1 MFQVVYKQ
9 LKGRTGECFQHFFYE
24 VIGRARRIR
33 IMAYSK
39 NILSLVD
46 HFDEHRD
53 SYKAGFYSEARLR
66 RNFVEPMFRIL
77 GWDIDNEAGLNESKR
92 EVILSD
98 SLTYTGILKA
108 PDYCFR
114 IDGRP
119 KFFLEA
125 KKPFADI
132 KHGVRPAFQLRR
144 FAWSAQLSFSIIT
157 DFEELSIYDGRIR
170 PDKVDRA
177 SRARIMYLTYDQY
190 PKRWDELKSL
200 LGRNSITESAFQERF
215 NLKRKQPG
223 AIDVSNSLLEDYE
236 YWRDQITRNITLRNK
251 GTDRNRQMTA
261 ARQITRHTIFLR
273 ICEAR
278 GIEHFGQL
286 RGLMYGGEIN
296 RSMGELCRQV
306 TERHKSCLTHFG
318 IDEDLS
324 AHEMTVDDNLL
335 NQFIEALYYPE
346 SPYEFSVMSEDAV
359 GQMLAHSIFI

>member
-1 MFQVVYKQ
+1 
-9 LKGRTGECFQHFFYE
+9 
-24 VIGRARRIR
+24 
-33 IMAYSK
+33 MAYRN
-39 NILSLVD
+39 NIASLVN
-46 HFDEHRD
+46 HFDEHYE
-53 SYKAGFYSEARLR
+53 SYRTGFYSEARLR

-77 GWDIDNEAGLNESKR
+77 GWDIDNEAGLNEDKR

-144 FAWSAQLSFSIIT
+144 FAWSAQLAFSIIT
-157 DFEELSIYDGRIR
+157 DFEEMSIYDGRIR
-170 PDKVDRA
+170 PDKADRA
-177 SRARIMYLTYDQY
+177 SRARVMFLTYDQY
-190 PKRWDELKSL
+190 PKMWKEITALF
-200 LGRNSITESAFQERF
+200 GRETIHEGTFEDRF
-215 NLKRKQPG
+215 NLRRKQPD
-223 AIDVSNSLLEDYE
+223 AIDVGNSLLDDYE
-236 YWRDQITRNITLRNK
+236 YWRDKITHNIALRNK
-251 GTDRNRQMTA
+251 GTGRNRQITA

-286 RGLMYGGEIN
+286 RGLMYGGQIN

-318 IDEDLS
+318 IDEDLL
-324 AHEMTVDDNLL
+324 AHEMTVDDNIL
-335 NQFIEALYYPE
+335 NQFIETLYYPE
-346 SPYEFSVMSEDAV
+346 SPYEFSVMPEDAV

>member
-1 MFQVVYKQ
+1 
-9 LKGRTGECFQHFFYE
+9 
-24 VIGRARRIR
+24 
-33 IMAYSK
+33 MAYRK
-39 NILSLVD
+39 NIASLVK

-66 RNFVEPMFRIL
+66 RNFVEPMFRFL
-77 GWDIDNEAGLNESKR
+77 GWDIDNEAGLNEDKR

-98 SLTYTGILKA
+98 SPVYTGILKA

-125 KKPFADI
+125 KKPFANI

-144 FAWSAQLSFSIIT
+144 FAWSAQLAFSIIT
-157 DFEELSIYDGRIR
+157 DFEEMSIYDGRIR
-170 PDKVDRA
+170 PGKSDRA
-177 SRARIMYLTYDQY
+177 SRARLMYLTYDEF
-190 PKRWDELKSL
+190 PKMWDELKSL
-200 LGRNSITESAFQERF
+200 LGRNSITESLFQERF
-215 NLKRKQPG
+215 SFRRKQPD
-223 AIDVSNSLLEDYE
+223 AIDVGNSLLEDYA
-236 YWRDQITRNITLRNK
+236 YRRDQITRNIALRNK
-251 GTDRNRQMTA
+251 GTDRNRQITA
-261 ARQITRHTIFLR
+261 ARLITRHTIFLR

-286 RGLMYGGEIN
+286 RGLLYGGEIN

-324 AHEMTVDDNLL
+324 AHELSVDDDILS
-335 NQFIEALYYPE
+335 QFIESLYYPE
-346 SPYEFSVMSEDAV
+346 SPYEFSVMPEEVV
-359 GQMLAHSIFI
+359 GQLLAHTIFI